1 MSHPCPYAR
10 SRVTTPLHL
19 PPGPARLRPS
29 LRRPLAPLR
38 QGLLVGDANSISVVG
53 HVEVMVV

>member
-1 MSHPCPYAR
+1 M
-10 SRVTTPLHL
+10 TTPLHL

-53 HVEVMVV
+53 HVEVMAV